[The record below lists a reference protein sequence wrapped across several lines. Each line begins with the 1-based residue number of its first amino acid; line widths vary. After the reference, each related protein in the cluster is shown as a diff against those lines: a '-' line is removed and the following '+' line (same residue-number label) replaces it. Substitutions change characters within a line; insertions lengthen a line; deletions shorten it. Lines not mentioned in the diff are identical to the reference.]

1 MEICASSDKDDGF
14 TEEEV
19 PAVRGRQA
27 PSLQPPISVS
37 GDTAQLE
44 SIEQTQRV
52 IMEKLELVMVKLDS
66 YGSELENVKISLK
79 DIKARI

>member
-1 MEICASSDKDDGF
+1 MEICASCDKDDGF

-19 PAVRGRQA
+19 RSRQA
-27 PSLQPPISVS
+27 PSLQPPISVRS
-37 GDTAQLE
+37 DTAQLE

-52 IMEKLELVMVKLDS
+52 IMEKLEQVMHKLDS

>member
-1 MEICASSDKDDGF
+1 MEICASCDKDDGF

-19 PAVRGRQA
+19 RSRQA
-27 PSLQPPISVS
+27 PSLPLQAPISVS
-37 GDTAQLE
+37 RDTAQLE

-52 IMEKLELVMVKLDS
+52 IMEKLEQVMHKLDS

-79 DIKARI
+79 DINARI